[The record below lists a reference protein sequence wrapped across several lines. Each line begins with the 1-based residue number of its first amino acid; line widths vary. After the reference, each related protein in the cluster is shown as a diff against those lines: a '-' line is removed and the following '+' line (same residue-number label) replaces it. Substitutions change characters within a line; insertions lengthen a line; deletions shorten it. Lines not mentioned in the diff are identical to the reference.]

1 MTSSRQKEII
11 EGYIAA
17 YNSFDIEA
25 LLQFV
30 HPDVLFKNFSGDE
43 VNATATGY
51 HEFREMAEQSKSLFS
66 ARCQQIT
73 SFESVG
79 GTATVGINYEGV
91 LAADLPN
98 GMKVGDIL
106 KLKGRS
112 VFEFLDGMLYRI
124 TDYS

>member
-11 EGYIAA
+11 EGYVAA
-17 YNSFDIEA
+17 YNSFDVEA
-25 LLQFV
+25 MLQFV
-30 HPDVLFKNFSGDE
+30 HPDVLFKNVAGGE
-43 VNATATGY
+43 VNATAIGI

-66 ARCQQIT
+66 ARCQKIT
-73 SFESVG
+73 GLESTG
-79 GTATVGINYEGV
+79 DTVTVHIDYEGV

-98 GMKVGDIL
+98 GMKAGDTL

-112 VFEFLDGMLYRI
+112 VFEFLEGKLHRI